1 MLHHELLGEG
11 PLVVL
16 LHSGG
21 MSGRQWRRLAGLLSS
36 SNRVLVPDLHGS
48 GENPPWP
55 ASRPFDC
62 SLDVEALRE
71 LLASLGAPAHF
82 VGHSYGGFLALALA
96 REHPTSLRSL
106 AVYDP
111 VAFGVLHA
119 SHDEAGLGDLE
130 GVCANPVFLDD
141 ALGGSATWFE
151 AFVDYWSG
159 PGSWR
164 ALSAAAQASFLRVGR
179 KVYLEARSLLADR
192 TPPTAY
198 ACITAP
204 ILLLG
209 GERSP
214 VAARRIIALLD
225 GALPHARLNVV
236 AGAGHMGPISHAP
249 EVNAIIGEHIAAADA
264 RA

>member
-1 MLHHELLGEG
+1 MATARGRPVVDEPGRRSGPPRLRRESAVAAQDTVRLLARRRGAAG
-11 PLVVL
+11 VARLARRSGALRRAL
-16 LHSGG
+16 L
-21 MSGRQWRRLAGLLSS
+21 RRLPRSGTRLRA
-36 SNRVLVPDLHGS
+36 PD
-48 GENPPWP
+48 EPP
-55 ASRPFDC
+55 
-62 SLDVEALRE
+62 V
-71 LLASLGAPAHF
+71 
-82 VGHSYGGFLALALA
+82 A
-96 REHPTSLRSL
+96 RRLRSRR
-106 AVYDP
+106 VRGPY
-111 VAFGVLHA
+111 A
-119 SHDEAGLGDLE
+119 SHDEAGSAIWRAF
-130 GVCANPVFLDD
+130 ANPVFLDD

-204 ILLLG
+204 TLLLG

-214 VAARRIIALLD
+214 VAAQRVIALLD
-225 GALPHARLNVV
+225 GALPRARLNVL

-249 EVNAIIGEHIAAADA
+249 EVNALIAEHIAAADA
-264 RA
+264 RT